1 MANLGTLT
9 LDITAKTGNFTGPL
23 SKAERETQKF
33 SQTLAKLSADGKT
46 SVDRLQQSFNS
57 LNIKSGIQIDSEKQ
71 KIVAA
76 FNHIKN
82 SGVASADEI
91 KRAYSAM
98 QRELKQVD
106 PASRSIIAG
115 FDGIK
120 TAAITALASI
130 SFQQVVTQLY
140 DAGVQ
145 AQKLQNTFE
154 AVFTKRLAG
163 EELAFVA
170 KEAEYLGINLLT
182 ASDAYM
188 KLAASAKGTKL
199 EGQATKDIFS
209 SISSAARA
217 LNLSAD
223 DVKGTFIAL
232 GQIISKGTV
241 QTEELKG
248 QLGERLPGAFQIA
261 ARAMGVTTQELA
273 KMLENGQVISDDF
286 LPKFAAEL
294 ERTFP
299 VGEKALSGMASE
311 TERLKTAWFELKQTV
326 MEKGGESLFT
336 SALKGMKDLV
346 VEADAFYSRM
356 ANALIAIR
364 EIAKNPLKPYQVPT
378 KTLAPPNKF
387 ELEMILSGVSV
398 DESLLK
404 KVVSPGPPI
413 TPLFEVTQEMIELRE
428 KESKAAESQAKKA
441 ESIAKSI
448 QEQVKALQL
457 QNETIGWSEKNIK
470 LYELALKGA
479 SISQLKAA
487 GAAIDAVDAYKAE
500 QEQIKELT
508 EAHSKYSDLVKELRT
523 DEEKWLDTVKE
534 RLAIMDQ
541 AGITPN
547 AEIAGKI
554 AASGVTNA
562 PTFGGVAPEV
572 AGAAGE
578 LIKIDE
584 AENELIKWIELQLEK
599 QEKAQEFYD
608 TDSEMFRAAEEQK
621 LKIWKEFN
629 DKKKAL
635 DQSRQKTQTDMFWQA
650 MQTEASIMHDA
661 FSVMGDI
668 TKNFAGEQ
676 SAAYKAMFAM
686 QKIFAAAMIIAN
698 TEIAASKAGAELG
711 ILGLPLAGIIRVS
724 GYANAAMVAGMGL
737 AGMAHDGMDSIPET
751 GTWLLKKG
759 ERVTT
764 AETSAKLDRT
774 LEQVSKDSGSGSS
787 GEPII
792 NIYEDRSKAGS
803 VESRQQ
809 DYRRIIDIW
818 VADVMGDGRAQKAI
832 TRKFGMQPVGA

>member
-9 LDITAKTGNFTGPL
+9 LDLVAKIGGFTGPL
-23 SKAERETQKF
+23 DEAGRKSKKF
-33 SQTLAKLSADGKT
+33 SKSVADGLDK
-46 SVDRLQQSFNS
+46 
-57 LNIKSGIQIDSEKQ
+57 
-71 KIVAA
+71 
-76 FNHIKN
+76 
-82 SGVASADEI
+82 
-91 KRAYSAM
+91 
-98 QRELKQVD
+98 
-106 PASRSIIAG
+106 
-115 FDGIK
+115 IK
-120 TAAITALASI
+120 TASAAAAAAVVASLTAMTVSTVQAASEIQKYASLAGASNQDFQKFAAATSVVGISSEKLADIMKDVNDKVGDFLQTGGGQLADFFEKIAPKVGVTADQFRNLSGPQALQLFVDTLEKAGANQQDFIFYMEGIANDASLLIPLLKDNAKGFKELGDAAEKSGAIMSDEVISKSAEIKGSMWLIEQSIKGAKNEIVAGMLPALAGISNAFLDTTSKSQIFAEAGLSI
-130 SFQQVVTQLY
+130 GGIISASAAIAIR
-140 DAGVQ
+140 AGV
-145 AQKLQNTFE
+145 AINNLGRSIG
-154 AVFTKRLAG
+154 AVA
-163 EELAFVA
+163 
-170 KEAEYLGINLLT
+170 
-182 ASDAYM
+182 
-188 KLAASAKGTKL
+188 AASAALISG
-199 EGQATKDIFS
+199 EFSQAKAIIAAVSEDNQKSTE
-209 SISSAARA
+209 AARA
-217 LNLSAD
+217 A
-223 DVKGTFIAL
+223 VKRL
-232 GQIISKGTV
+232 YDES
-241 QTEELKG
+241 
-248 QLGERLPGAFQIA
+248 GEAAKRAKSIGAIFSEASRLPRGTGAKQK
-261 ARAMGVTTQELA
+261 TKQE
-273 KMLENGQVISDDF
+273 E
-286 LPKFAAEL
+286 
-294 ERTFP
+294 
-299 VGEKALSGMASE
+299 
-311 TERLKTAWFELKQTV
+311 
-326 MEKGGESLFT
+326 
-336 SALKGMKDLV
+336 
-346 VEADAFYSRM
+346 EA
-356 ANALIAIR
+356 
-364 EIAKNPLKPYQVPT
+364 
-378 KTLAPPNKF
+378 
-387 ELEMILSGVSV
+387 
-398 DESLLK
+398 
-404 KVVSPGPPI
+404 
-413 TPLFEVTQEMIELRE
+413 
-428 KESKAAESQAKKA
+428 SKAAAAAAKANTKAIKDQIDAIQKQA
-441 ESIAKSI
+441 
-448 QEQVKALQL
+448 
-457 QNETIGWSEKNIK
+457 ETLGWSEKNIK

-500 QEQIKELT
+500 QDQIKELT